1 MTRDFMKYRYVYIAI
16 SLIIIIG
23 GIVFG
28 ICTGYK
34 FDIDFKSGTKIQ
46 VDLKENFNEKEVEKI
61 VNEISGKN
69 AVVQKMSGGQSSVLI
84 ITDILDDEIVNN
96 IVDGLKSK
104 YVNMGEVST
113 RNIQPS
119 YGKEL
124 LESAILAVVI
134 SVVLILL
141 YVGIRF
147 KILGFTAAVTA
158 IIALIH
164 DVLFIVAIYGIIKFP
179 INSSFVAVILTVVG
193 YSINDTIVIYDRIRE
208 NKRKVTRS
216 KDIKDTINLSISQTI
231 SRTINTSITTVI
243 AILTVFVLSY
253 INSQQTLMEFSLPLM
268 IGVLVGTYSS
278 ICIST
283 SLWYMLNSFTSKF
296 KKK

>member
-1 MTRDFMKYRYVYIAI
+1 MIKDFMKYRYIYLAI
-16 SLIIIIG
+16 SLLIISC
-23 GIVFG
+23 GIAFG
-28 ICTGYK
+28 IFTGYK

-46 VDLKENFNEKEVEKI
+46 VDLNENFDVKEVERL
-61 VNEISGKN
+61 VREISGKTPLI
-69 AVVQKMSGGQSSVLI
+69 QKMSGGESSVLI
-84 ITDILDDEIVNN
+84 TTDILDDDTVTNIVN
-96 IVDGLKSK
+96 GLKQR
-104 YVNMGEVST
+104 YVNMNEAST

-124 LESAILAVVI
+124 IESAILAVVI
-134 SVVLILL
+134 SVILILL

-147 KILGFTAAVTA
+147 KILGFTAAITA

-164 DVLFIVAIYGIIKFP
+164 DVLFIIAIYGVIKFP

-231 SRTINTSITTVI
+231 SRTINTSITTVV
-243 AILTVFVLSY
+243 AILSVFVLSY
-253 INSQQTLMEFSLPLM
+253 INNQQTLMEFSLPLI

-278 ICIST
+278 MCIST
-283 SLWYMLNSFTSKF
+283 SLWYILSNFTEKL